1 MNSVDKADI
10 IFARFLLMCLFMP
23 AHLQVFVVMVAALWF
38 VYRTISTGNKPGRGA
53 LLWALFLGGGYFLYL
68 AAIPLSPPEWR
79 REVGHLCER
88 RVSFLLMPVLF
99 AVMAPS
105 FRRVLLGQL
114 MYFVYGTLVASIVVN
129 AAYAWHHFFAHDLPG
144 GPAHVIY
151 RIVIERFTGI
161 HPTYLSMYLCF
172 SIGIAIVYLPAST
185 GRQVVWKWGLVGLM
199 LALMLAM
206 FAKAPILALA
216 ILTMMVAVAER
227 RNLRRYKWGFAGIG
241 SVVVLAYFFIPF
253 FRQRAGEML
262 GLFGASRDAQIT
274 DNSVNVRK
282 LLFNTDVAMLQHHWV
297 AGVGPGRLLNALH
310 QRYFFQSIYRGYWVG
325 YFDPHSQYFYEW
337 LSFGL
342 IGIAFLITV
351 LSVQLTKAIRQRELL
366 LLWLLVLVIVTFF
379 TESLLARQQG
389 VLFYSIFT
397 SLLFFSGEARR
408 QEIR

>member
-1 MNSVDKADI
+1 
-10 IFARFLLMCLFMP
+10 MP

-38 VYRTISTGNKPGRGA
+38 VYRTVRVGQRPARNA

-99 AVMAPS
+99 AVMAPR
-105 FRRVLLGQL
+105 FRQVLMGQL
-114 MYFVYGTLVASIVVN
+114 MYFVYGTLVASLVVN
-129 AAYAWHHFFAHDLPG
+129 AAYAWHYFLAHDLPG
-144 GPAHVIY
+144 GPSHVIY

-172 SIGIAIVYLPAST
+172 SIGITMVYLSASSF
-185 GRQVVWKWGLVGLM
+185 RQAVWKWGLIGLM
-199 LALMLAM
+199 LAMMLAM
-206 FAKAPILALA
+206 FAKAPLFALVVLAM
-216 ILTMMVAVAER
+216 IIAVAER
-227 RNLRRYKWGFAGIG
+227 RNLRRYRWGFAGLG
-241 SVVVLAYFFIPF
+241 GVVALVYLFIPF

-262 GLFGASRDAQIT
+262 GLFGASRDAHIT

-282 LLFNTDVAMLQHHWV
+282 LLLNTDAAMLKHHWV

-310 QRYFFQSIYRGYWVG
+310 QRYFFQSLYRGYWVG

-342 IGIAFLITV
+342 IGIACLITV
-351 LSVQLTKAIRQRELL
+351 LVVQLVKAVRRQDILH
-366 LLWLLVLVIVTFF
+366 LWLLVIVIVTFF

-397 SLLFFSGEARR
+397 SLLFFAGQTRR
-408 QEIR
+408 QEMR